1 MAAPATAAKAAGDE
15 DFIDKGL
22 KALPLL
28 GKVEEVWD
36 KFTAVKKEALEAQK
50 EAAQLRAQHKLGGY
64 SVPTLADLVSAR
76 ENNRRLNP
84 DSKIVAAFRRLH
96 AEGMLPPAYV
106 AELAAHSLTFGDA
119 PAGDATAEDSG
130 AGADRAAV
138 G

>member
-1 MAAPATAAKAAGDE
+1 MRVELAPPSTPAKAAGDE

-96 AEGMLPPAYV
+96 AEGMLPAYR
-106 AELAAHSLTFGDA
+106 
-119 PAGDATAEDSG
+119 
-130 AGADRAAV
+130 RARSTQPP
-138 G
+138 